1 MRFTDVRFVC
11 WKKIIWAVF
20 EKNSVFIFWG
30 PLKFLLASKTLFGI
44 RNPNFGGVILL
55 TFFDWSN
62 GLKVENFI
70 FWLNPPWES
79 RKLLLG
85 SKNLRSMTPP
95 KFEFLIQNKVLEAN
109 KNFRGPQKMKK
120 TVFLK
125 NGPTNFFPTNKSDI
139 SEAHRDLLHWNLSWA
154 FPFNIL
160 VYEEGSA

>member
-1 MRFTDVRFVC
+1 MSRFMKVSAQDKFQCSRSLWASLMSDLLVG
-11 WKKIIWAVF
+11 KKLVGPFLRKTVF
-20 EKNSVFIFWG
+20 FIFGVFW
-30 PLKFLLASKTLFGI
+30 KFFGASKTLFGI
-44 RNPNFGGVILL
+44 RNPNFGAVILL

-79 RKLLLG
+79 HKLLLG

-95 KFEFLIQNKVLEAN
+95 KFGFLIQNKVLEAN

-125 NGPTNFFPTNKSDI
+125 KGQSYILPKIIYGISGP
-139 SEAHRDLLHWNLSWA
+139 HGDLLH
-154 FPFNIL
+154 
-160 VYEEGSA
+160 